1 MEGCYCSLL
10 TERLRHWSALL
21 LILPA
26 LEAPPFA
33 QSIRSEHPPE
43 IPISRAVVFTQDAE
57 EVNPSLNRLLR
68 WLDDVQL
75 HTPGFGDPPAT
86 EVGSWSRSQL
96 DTLVGD
102 IKRLS
107 AFLHRARE
115 SRIGRVATLELYGR
129 RLRRDDVEKI
139 FEGNKTLIRGAV
151 LHADVAVFV
160 GDDLSRRTRGFNDG
174 GNIVV
179 EDGRRRSGV
188 EYQTVHWQI
197 GRSLLDAITPT
208 PAGNAA
214 ALLWYRATS
223 AFLLRERNLGE
234 VPTHL
239 NRARQIFPDNP
250 SLLLDTGYLHEKF
263 SSASIQAAVL
273 DLRETGGN
281 PAVESRR
288 AELERAEKAFRQ
300 VLALAPGHAEARIRL
315 GHTLG
320 ELGSHDEA
328 AAELRK
334 ALDARLNGAQ
344 LYYGELFLGREE
356 EALGNGEDAKRHFQ
370 NAAELYPRAQSPRL
384 ALSELA
390 RRSGD
395 RAGALRALRGVTSV
409 RSTALNDAEHTDPW
423 WDYYEV
429 HQDDTEP
436 LMGQMRTLAG
446 TSVP

>member
-1 MEGCYCSLL
+1 M
-10 TERLRHWSALL
+10 SALL
-21 LILPA
+21 LILPL
-26 LEAPPFA
+26 LEAPLFA
-33 QSIRSEHPPE
+33 QSIPSEEQPP
-43 IPISRAVVFTQDAE
+43 IPIRRDVVFAQDARE
-57 EVNPSLNRLLR
+57 SHPALDRLLR
-68 WLDDVQL
+68 WLDDVRL
-75 HTPGFGDPPAT
+75 HTAGFGDPPAT

-102 IKRLS
+102 IRHLS

-129 RLRRDDVEKI
+129 RLTRDEVEKI
-139 FEGNKTLIRGAV
+139 FEGNRTLMRGAV

-160 GDDLSRRTRGFNDG
+160 GDDLSRRTSTFNEG
-174 GNIVV
+174 GNIIV

-197 GRSLLDAITPT
+197 GRSLLDAIMPT
-208 PAGNAA
+208 PAGNPG

-223 AFLLRERNLGE
+223 AFLLRDRYLGE
-234 VPTHL
+234 APAHL
-239 NRARQIFPDNP
+239 NRARQIFPDDP

-263 SSASIQAAVL
+263 SSASIQAAAL
-273 DLRETGGN
+273 DLRESGGN

-288 AELERAEKAFRQ
+288 AELERAERAFRQ
-300 VLALAPGHAEARIRL
+300 VLDLAPGHTEARLRL

-320 ELGSHDEA
+320 ELASHEEA

-334 ALDARLNGAQ
+334 TLGASLQGAQ
-344 LYYGELFLGREE
+344 LYYAELFLGREE
-356 EALGNGEDAKRHFQ
+356 EALGNRVDAKRHFE

-395 RAGALRALRGVTSV
+395 RAGALRALRGVMPV
-409 RSTALNDAEHTDPW
+409 RSTGLNDVEHTDPW

-429 HQDDTEP
+429 HRDDTDP

-446 TSVP
+446 TNIP